1 MITQDAFIFP
11 GDWKNPCHFENKKNG
26 FRRFLLPDVSHATQ
40 ELLNSQAALLESGA
54 TSYFHWCILLIE
66 FHSLFIVYITNLTLF
81 VENNSSY
88 EWIVKIQ
95 WCQLFFLQIHNAHI
109 RQNYS
114 TFLHVNKNYRIS
126 AYSFRGNYS
135 FFKVENVEIFI

>member
-1 MITQDAFIFP
+1 MLSYFQET
-11 GDWKNPCHFENKKNG
+11 GKNPCHFEKKNG

-81 VENNSSY
+81 VENNSSN
-88 EWIVKIQ
+88 EWIVKIRRS
-95 WCQLFFLQIHNAHI
+95 QLFFFLQITPILDKITQPFYMSTKI
-109 RQNYS
+109 RGS
-114 TFLHVNKNYRIS
+114 KSRRVKNKNLDMKKKS
-126 AYSFRGNYS
+126 
-135 FFKVENVEIFI
+135 